1 MKKIYQEPDVE
12 FISLIPQD
20 QITAGDDFLEGDM
33 GSESNTIFG

>member
-20 QITAGDDFLEGDM
+20 QITADDYVDANPGI
-33 GSESNTIFG
+33 GSNTIFG